1 MSPPND
7 GAMPD
12 LLLKRSRIALSEVY
26 DVVCGG
32 RVVGRIALRNG
43 PDPSWSWTLA
53 YSFHEGRTPTR
64 GQEVTVEAA
73 MQAFGRSWRRE

>member
-1 MSPPND
+1 
-7 GAMPD
+7 MPD
-12 LLLKRSRIALSEVY
+12 LLLKRSRLALTEVY
-26 DVVCGG
+26 DVVADG

-64 GQEVTVEAA
+64 GQEVTVESA
-73 MQAFGRSWRRE
+73 MQAFAKSWHRE